1 MAQIFPRS
9 ADMWLRLTLLILFGG
24 LVLLFVALAVLDRS
38 DYNIGKGWVVRQP
51 VPFSH
56 EHHAGALKIDC
67 RYCHDSV
74 EVSAVAGLPPTD
86 TCMSCHSQIWTGAEM
101 LAPVRQSLVEGK
113 PLRWNRVAELPDYVY
128 FQHNVH
134 VKAGVGCETCHGQV
148 DTMPLM
154 YRAETFTMSWCLD
167 CHQDPAPRLRPRA
180 AVTTVG
186 WKTEHDRRAVGERM
200 IEEHHIDT
208 ENLTHC
214 YICHR

>member
-38 DYNIGKGWVVRQP
+38 DYNTGKGWVVRQP

-128 FQHNVH
+128 FQHNGH
-134 VKAGVGCETCHGQV
+134 VNAGVGCETCLGQV

-180 AVTTVG
+180 AVTTMG
-186 WKTEHDRRAVGERM
+186 WKTEHDRRALGERM
-200 IEEHHIDT
+200 IEEHHVDT

>member
-9 ADMWLRLTLLILFGG
+9 ADMWLRLALLILFGG

-38 DYNIGKGWVVRQP
+38 DYNTGKGWVVRQP

-134 VKAGVGCETCHGQV
+134 VNAGVGCETCHGQV

-180 AVTTVG
+180 AVTTMG
-186 WKTEHDRRAVGERM
+186 WKTEHDRRALGERM
-200 IEEHHIDT
+200 IEEHHLDT

>member
-9 ADMWLRLTLLILFGG
+9 ADMWLRLALLILFGG

-38 DYNIGKGWVVRQP
+38 DYNTGKGWVVRQP

-74 EVSAVAGLPPTD
+74 EVSAVAGLLPTD

-134 VKAGVGCETCHGQV
+134 VNAGVGCETCHGQV

-180 AVTTVG
+180 AVTTMG
-186 WKTEHDRRAVGERM
+186 WKTEHDRRALGERM
-200 IEEHHIDT
+200 IEEHHVDT

>member
-38 DYNIGKGWVVRQP
+38 DYNTGKGWVVRQP

-113 PLRWNRVAELPDYVY
+113 PLRWNRVAVLPDYVY

-180 AVTTVG
+180 AVTTMG
-186 WKTEHDRRAVGERM
+186 WKTEHDRRALGERM
-200 IEEHHIDT
+200 IEEHHVDT

>member
-38 DYNIGKGWVVRQP
+38 DYNTGKGWVVRQP

-180 AVTTVG
+180 AVTTMG
-186 WKTEHDRRAVGERM
+186 WKTEHDRRALGERM
-200 IEEHHIDT
+200 IEEHHVDT

>member
-1 MAQIFPRS
+1 
-9 ADMWLRLTLLILFGG
+9 
-24 LVLLFVALAVLDRS
+24 VLDRS
-38 DYNIGKGWVVRQP
+38 DYNTGKGWVVRQP

-134 VKAGVGCETCHGQV
+134 VNAGVGCETCHGQV

-180 AVTTVG
+180 AVTTMG
-186 WKTEHDRRAVGERM
+186 WRTEHDRRAVGERM
-200 IEEHHIDT
+200 IEEHHVDT

>member
-38 DYNIGKGWVVRQP
+38 DYNTGKGWVVRQP

-134 VKAGVGCETCHGQV
+134 VNAGVGCETCHGQV

-180 AVTTVG
+180 AVTTMG
-186 WKTEHDRRAVGERM
+186 WKTEHDRRALGERM
-200 IEEHHIDT
+200 IEEHHVDT
-208 ENLTHC
+208 ANLTHC
-214 YICHR
+214 YICPR

>member
-38 DYNIGKGWVVRQP
+38 DYNTGKGWVVRQP

-74 EVSAVAGLPPTD
+74 EVSAVAGLLPTD

-134 VKAGVGCETCHGQV
+134 VNAGVGCETCHGQV

-167 CHQDPAPRLRPRA
+167 CHQDPAPRLRPHA
-180 AVTTVG
+180 AVTTMG
-186 WKTEHDRRAVGERM
+186 WKTEHDRRALGERM
-200 IEEHHIDT
+200 IEEHHVDT

>member
-38 DYNIGKGWVVRQP
+38 DYNTGKSWVVRQP

-134 VKAGVGCETCHGQV
+134 VNAGVGCETCHGQV

-180 AVTTVG
+180 AVTTMG
-186 WKTEHDRRAVGERM
+186 WKTEHDRRALGERM
-200 IEEHHIDT
+200 IEEHHVDT

>member
-38 DYNIGKGWVVRQP
+38 DYNTGKGWVVRQP

-86 TCMSCHSQIWTGAEM
+86 TCMCGHSQSWTGAEM

-134 VKAGVGCETCHGQV
+134 VNAGVGCETCHGQV

-180 AVTTVG
+180 AVTTMG
-186 WKTEHDRRAVGERM
+186 WKTEHDRRALGERM
-200 IEEHHIDT
+200 IEEHHVDT